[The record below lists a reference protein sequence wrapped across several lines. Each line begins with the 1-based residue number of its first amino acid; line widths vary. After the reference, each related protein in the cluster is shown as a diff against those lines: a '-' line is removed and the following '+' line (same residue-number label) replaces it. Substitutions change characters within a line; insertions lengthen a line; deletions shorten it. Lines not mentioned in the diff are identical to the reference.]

1 MTPSRLLLGVA
12 GAAVLVEVGLRLSG
26 PLPSLRAQPRPF
38 EAAAYPSVTA
48 IGPEPRGC
56 IETDTGQ
63 PPPTA
68 WRWMAGEGTDAPLRM
83 LVVGDSVALGRGVNP
98 RDTWA
103 VGLAQRLASVH
114 DRRVEVV
121 NAAVNASGYCGAF
134 RTIHHQAAHTTFD
147 WVVVGLFADDLEQRA
162 VVIDDG
168 AVYAN
173 PQAVPGMVGMLAS
186 QSYAF
191 NAVWLQIL
199 RAALAR
205 DADGVPSSFLGSG
218 RTVPRATVDNL
229 ALAIRGVSQYK
240 PLFIL
245 NPPAGM
251 GYCFEPS
258 APPDCEWLQADMAQL
273 ADALEDSGEVW
284 LDNRTLF
291 DGETLVTT
299 LPVEQDW
306 LKKRGRL
313 PVHPSP
319 AGHRMIAETIPEDWL
334 LSSLSRE

>member
-12 GAAVLVEVGLRLSG
+12 GVAVLLEVGLRLSG

-38 EAAAYPSVTA
+38 EAAAYPSVKA

-134 RTIHHQAAHTTFD
+134 RTIHHQAAHTID
-147 WVVVGLFADDLEQRA
+147 WVVVGLFADDLEQ
-162 VVIDDG
+162 
-168 AVYAN
+168 
-173 PQAVPGMVGMLAS
+173 
-186 QSYAF
+186 
-191 NAVWLQIL
+191 W
-199 RAALAR
+199 
-205 DADGVPSSFLGSG
+205 
-218 RTVPRATVDNL
+218 
-229 ALAIRGVSQYK
+229 
-240 PLFIL
+240 
-245 NPPAGM
+245 
-251 GYCFEPS
+251 
-258 APPDCEWLQADMAQL
+258 
-273 ADALEDSGEVW
+273 
-284 LDNRTLF
+284 
-291 DGETLVTT
+291 
-299 LPVEQDW
+299 
-306 LKKRGRL
+306 
-313 PVHPSP
+313 
-319 AGHRMIAETIPEDWL
+319 
-334 LSSLSRE
+334 LSSLMTMPCTPTRRPFPGWSGCWLHRATPSTPSGCRSCERRRSRR